1 VSRQRPSEAQGL
13 TMVDRGMWERVNAML
28 EEAGFPGLK
37 AQCVQSLEDRVRD
50 LIALRRPDATRV
62 QLCRID
68 WGVYGQNAWKQCGAP
83 KGHEGPCGPWIERSD
98 EAHEVRLPFTPRP
111 CPGEVTPVVPQHT
124 CTLASGA
131 QNQPCLACTRN
142 YAATGDRFLSPED
155 AAFLKD
161 HAPEARRP
169 DANPLP
175 CDYCGDG
182 KTPSVTTIKETPLC
196 ASHLQSW
203 EKIYGPRRE
212 RASRVSE
219 TTGKCATC
227 HATGRNLTDGK
238 QCPAEG
244 CPAAPN
250 ACAEGPRDATLER
263 VQAWLLEHGDCAGH
277 EYDLCALV
285 DAAIA
290 AIAPIGR
297 LSNTRV
303 VDESPLTFDPEPLT
317 AEKAKALLL
326 EGRELRRHV
335 EEGYDRVA
343 REPADR
349 PCVTCAVEPALP
361 GKLHC
366 AGHEAGS
373 WATPIPCVEPVFGLL
388 RSSWTATLDLAAQNA
403 DWRLVDEVRHEMAG
417 RQPLGPRTLLD
428 PAMATADSSSYA
440 PPVVKTAHTI
450 ALIEQ
455 VRRETLDGAAAVFD
469 SHAAAYENCS
479 SPEAYCGAASQ
490 LRGVA
495 TQLRAMAAEKGSVTK

>member
-1 VSRQRPSEAQGL
+1 MSELAHLLKSVVDVIDEHDGACDGEPTVRMSSMGIELLRRALGAYLDRPRSEAAKL
-13 TMVDRGMWERVNAML
+13 PDEVEAMPESPSTFGCGHCGVTNRFEPRPAARARFSSMTP
-28 EEAGFPGLK
+28 EEQKRWIDTGEAWP
-37 AQCVQSLEDRVRD
+37 
-50 LIALRRPDATRV
+50 RRPDATHVFAADAVPDDVR
-62 QLCRID
+62 R
-68 WGVYGQNAWKQCGAP
+68 
-83 KGHEGPCGPWIERSD
+83 
-98 EAHEVRLPFTPRP
+98 AHDIVRP
-111 CPGEVTPVVPQHT
+111 CPGEAPRAPKTG
-124 CTLASGA
+124 LEGFDKW
-131 QNQPCLACTRN
+131 
-142 YAATGDRFLSPED
+142 AAPM
-155 AAFLKD
+155 
-161 HAPEARRP
+161 
-169 DANPLP
+169 
-175 CDYCGDG
+175 DG
-182 KTPSVTTIKETPLC
+182 KHLLGHMVGQRTYPFTETAEYIDPPAGSFLDGFQY
-196 ASHLQSW
+196 ARQL
-203 EKIYGPRRE
+203 RRE